1 MRKAIGVYY
10 LYTGLTTLF
19 FMMVFSS
26 NMVYQVETA
35 GLNPLQL
42 VLVGT
47 VLELSVLL
55 FEVPTGIVADLY
67 TRKGSIIIGSILVGC
82 GFMIEGNFPSFLPIL
97 IAQIV
102 WGFGYTFTSGALIA
116 WITDEI
122 GQENVANVLLRGS
135 QLEEIS
141 GIVGTLAGVI
151 LASIRLNIPILLAGG
166 GFVVLGFLL
175 LNLMPENGFKS
186 VPAQERHTF
195 TQMAVTFRDGM
206 KLLNARKALIYL
218 MVFAFF
224 LGLYS
229 EGFDRLWTPHLLTNL
244 SFPNYLGVKPVV
256 WFGLMTTAGGL
267 LTLGAVEFVRR
278 KMEQSGS
285 QILILVLILSSGSL
299 SIFLLI
305 FALTANIPLA
315 VATWLVIYVLRRAVS
330 PVYTIWF
337 NERLSSNLRATML
350 SFSGQVDALGQ
361 VLGGPPVG
369 WLGKTR
375 GVSAGLLAS
384 ALLVIPAALVLVPIL
399 KRRNLSLL
407 EGDGGQSG
415 LPENPC
421 S

>member
-361 VLGGPPVG
+361 VLGGPDRKSV
-369 WLGKTR
+369 
-375 GVSAGLLAS
+375 V
-384 ALLVIPAALVLVPIL
+384 
-399 KRRNLSLL
+399 
-407 EGDGGQSG
+407 
-415 LPENPC
+415 
-421 S
+421 